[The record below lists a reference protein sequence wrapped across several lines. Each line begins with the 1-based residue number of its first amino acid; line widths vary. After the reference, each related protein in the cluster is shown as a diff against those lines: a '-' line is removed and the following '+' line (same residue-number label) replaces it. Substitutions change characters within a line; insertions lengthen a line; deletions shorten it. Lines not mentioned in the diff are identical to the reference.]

1 GHAVDG
7 GDDRLGHVAHAENGR
22 MVKGAKQLAGTHLA
36 VRGPG
41 GIEVGA
47 RAEPTTRAGDQDGA
61 NGLVA
66 AGTLDRGAEGG
77 DQLRRDRVEH
87 VGAVEGDAGDA
98 VGRLVKDGFAHDWS
112 PFWLSCDSVRA
123 PRAEP
128 VISRVR
134 PIARHT
140 YGYPERCRDELA
152 RPGFRHAIRE
162 SRCHAAYRIRGRART
177 IVTAPCATQTPET
190 GPHAGSPPGAGHP
203 AYDLRLWL
211 RRRTGRVASG
221 CRGRAHRPG
230 WPACAR
236 SCPSTTLVR
245 RQLGWRPRRRCAVP
259 SPALARPPRAHGT
272 RRPVPVAVRGRAAG
286 EGARRDCPG

>member
-41 GIEVGA
+41 GIKVGA

-87 VGAVEGDAGDA
+87 IGAVEGDAGDA

-112 PFWLSCDSVRA
+112 PFWFVVLASTDSAASSLTTTWSGATCCPGRAQTSSTLARKGASVR
-123 PRAEP
+123 
-128 VISRVR
+128 
-134 PIARHT
+134 
-140 YGYPERCRDELA
+140 
-152 RPGFRHAIRE
+152 
-162 SRCHAAYRIRGRART
+162 
-177 IVTAPCATQTPET
+177 
-190 GPHAGSPPGAGHP
+190 
-203 AYDLRLWL
+203 
-211 RRRTGRVASG
+211 
-221 CRGRAHRPG
+221 
-230 WPACAR
+230 
-236 SCPSTTLVR
+236 
-245 RQLGWRPRRRCAVP
+245 
-259 SPALARPPRAHGT
+259 
-272 RRPVPVAVRGRAAG
+272 
-286 EGARRDCPG
+286 